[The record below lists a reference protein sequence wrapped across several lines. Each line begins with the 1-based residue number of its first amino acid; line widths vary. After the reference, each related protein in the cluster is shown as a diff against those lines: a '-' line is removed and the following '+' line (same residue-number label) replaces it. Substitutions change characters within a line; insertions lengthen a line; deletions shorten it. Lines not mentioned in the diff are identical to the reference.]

1 MEKIASI
8 RAIYIVST
16 RHVTDLT
23 ETVCVM
29 ANLVRSFYLLR
40 FGLIDITIFFIMLL
54 LFKTMQI
61 ESRVLG
67 RMV

>member
-23 ETVCVM
+23 ETC
-29 ANLVRSFYLLR
+29 LCDGKLGKKFL
-40 FGLIDITIFFIMLL
+40 FIKI
-54 LFKTMQI
+54 LF
-61 ESRVLG
+61 
-67 RMV
+67 

>member
-8 RAIYIVST
+8 RAINIVST

-40 FGLIDITIFFIMLL
+40 FCFNRYNEFYYYVVA
-54 LFKTMQI
+54 F
-61 ESRVLG
+61 
-67 RMV
+67 